1 MPGKFL
7 PRMGKAFFIPEQMC
21 FWNGEAQSKSHRSQP
36 QKEKEKNAY
45 SFLEFSLKTNKQYVK
60 LFALLAESGD
70 AMTILGKM
78 ILEEQIQ

>member
-1 MPGKFL
+1 
-7 PRMGKAFFIPEQMC
+7 MGKAFFIPEQMC

-36 QKEKEKNAY
+36 QKEKKNAY
-45 SFLEFSLKTNKQYVK
+45 SSLEFSLKTNKQSVK

-78 ILEEQIQ
+78 I